1 MGDIVGFF
9 PFSGDRS
16 SGERETYMG
25 CDNLDVH
32 REDIPSLVQRELKVE
47 SFGWPLLESFDL
59 FGEEILQMFH
69 GGHLG
74 HFEHIRRFG
83 PFWKLEYFRTHLV

>member
-1 MGDIVGFF
+1 M
-9 PFSGDRS
+9 
-16 SGERETYMG
+16 ETG
-25 CDNLDVH
+25 LQGRGGHIWDV
-32 REDIPSLVQRELKVE
+32 ITWMYTGKIFLVWFRELKVE

-83 PFWKLEYFRTHLV
+83 PFWKLGYFRTHLV